1 MPRLIVEHTYDPPLT
16 EEAHRRAAQRLD
28 PCLDAHG
35 ARWMCSYIS
44 HDRRRM
50 ICEFEAPDAES
61 VRQSMRS
68 ADVTFDRV
76 WTSEVFR
83 RGEPDIK

>member
-16 EEAHRRAAQRLD
+16 DEEHRRSASRLD
-28 PCLDAHG
+28 PCLEQHG
-35 ARWMCSYIS
+35 ARWLCSYVS

-50 ICEFEAPDAES
+50 ICEFEAPDAEA

-68 ADVTFDRV
+68 AEVSFDRV
-76 WTSEVFR
+76 WSAEVFR
-83 RGEPDIK
+83 SGEPEVK

>member
-1 MPRLIVEHTYDPPLT
+1 MPRLIVEHSYDPPLT
-16 EEAHRRAAQRLD
+16 DEEHRRAAQRLD

-35 ARWMCSYIS
+35 ARWMCSYLS

-68 ADVTFDRV
+68 ADVAFDHV

-83 RGEPDIK
+83 RGEPDVK